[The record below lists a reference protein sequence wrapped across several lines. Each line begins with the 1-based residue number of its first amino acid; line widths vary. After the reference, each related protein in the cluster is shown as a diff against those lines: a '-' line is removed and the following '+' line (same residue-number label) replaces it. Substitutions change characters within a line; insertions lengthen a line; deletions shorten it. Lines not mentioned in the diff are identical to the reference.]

1 MQMQTPWVPWVRRD
15 LLLEAASS
23 ADGKELDES
32 LGAED
37 DPWGRAA
44 KRSRLCQAEPSHDDD
59 AAAATPVLPSRE
71 EVEPSPESL
80 AMQQMLEETSART
93 DELLTCVC
101 RVVVHFRSAAALT
114 VLSVGRLHAQQHQ
127 EGIRLRWSL
136 SQCAKKT

>member
-1 MQMQTPWVPWVRRD
+1 MLVLSWINTATVFVRQNAVLD
-15 LLLEAASS
+15 LVVGKAADCEQEPRAPNDS
-23 ADGKELDES
+23 A
-32 LGAED
+32 
-37 DPWGRAA
+37 RH
-44 KRSRLCQAEPSHDDD
+44 RNDD

-80 AMQQMLEETSART
+80 AMQQMLEETAART

-101 RVVVHFRSAAALT
+101 RVVHLRNAAALT